1 MESIVPSG
9 TDLHNLTLLLAI
21 AAVPLQ
27 AVNAKE
33 LPNGVLETRQLVRN
47 TLLLLLIA
55 NVVHGKVLEMQ
66 QNVRDMH

>member
-9 TDLHNLTLLLAI
+9 TDLHNITLLLAI

-33 LPNGVLETRQLVRN
+33 LPNGVLEARQLVRN

-55 NVVHGKVLEMQ
+55 NVVHGKVREMQ